1 MRWFA
6 FLFFV
11 GLVGCQPETREKIGE
26 APTGYRGK
34 ARINPYLAAE
44 TYLAEKGWE
53 VESSRT
59 WSNYRYETDVI
70 FMPGSFLQTKG
81 MGIRVLEWIGDGGT
95 LVLTV
100 EGGEPE
106 RNDFTDF
113 SSGSGAPEK
122 GDFTGLDY
130 LFETVGIEVS
140 EDFTFEGPEEPLAE
154 DGHLSREWELVRT
167 EESEGGYELEF
178 EGNVSLSVKTG
189 WYWTPKIEGQSRV
202 IETSYG
208 AGEIIVLAH
217 ARPLRNPYLARADH
231 AKFLEY
237 IVDTYADGN
246 IVFLYGSSTSFFG
259 LIWKE
264 GRMAVIAG
272 LVLLG
277 AWLWMRIP
285 RFGPVLQDS
294 EIKRSPYGES
304 LKASARFLWRGGQ
317 LEHLLRPL
325 RARLEKEN
333 QGDPTTLYDRL
344 AEESGLNRE
353 EVAEAL
359 TINPPKDPG
368 HILKVVQKLQALL
381 KR

>member
-1 MRWFA
+1 MRWILLL
-6 FLFFV
+6 FLAC
-11 GLVGCQPETREKIGE
+11 LVGCQPNERKKIRDE
-26 APTGYRGK
+26 PTGYRGM

-44 TYLAEKGWE
+44 TYLAEKGFD

-70 FMPGSFLQTKG
+70 FMPGSFLETKG
-81 MGIRVLEWIGDGGT
+81 MGIRVLDWIADGGT
-95 LVLTV
+95 LVLTI

-106 RNDFTDF
+106 RNDFTD
-113 SSGSGAPEK
+113 SS
-122 GDFTGLDY
+122 TGLGVPDEDDY
-130 LFETVGIEVS
+130 AGLTHLFNTLGIDAIDVPFY
-140 EDFTFEGPEEPLAE
+140 EDPIEPLAE
-154 DGHLSREWELVRT
+154 DGHLARPWDLVQT
-167 EESEGGYELEF
+167 EESFGGHTLEF
-178 EGNVSLSVKTG
+178 EGGVSLSAETG
-189 WYWTPKIEGQSRV
+189 LTWTLENNGRSRMV
-202 IETSYG
+202 GVGYG
-208 AGEIIVLAH
+208 AGEVIVLAH
-217 ARPLRNPYLARADH
+217 ARPLRNPYLSRADH
-231 AKFLEY
+231 ADFLEF
-237 IVDTYADGN
+237 IAENYADGN

-264 GRMAVIAG
+264 GRMVVIAG
-272 LVLLG
+272 LILLA

-285 RFGPVLQDS
+285 RFGPVLQDNA
-294 EIKRSPYGES
+294 IKRRPYGDA

-344 AEESGLNRE
+344 AEESGLSRE